1 MSCKLKRQKSFICC
15 TRYGGSTEYS
25 VYIYRPLDS
34 LLSLENT
41 TWYRRVIRICL
52 LPGDLGQPVSP
63 RHPAQR
69 YRTMPR
75 FKKGGKASAAAPP
88 PNPHP
93 RKHRKMHTFSKLST
107 ATQGPHGPP
116 GHSAANKDRKKPH
129 PQQRR
134 PIVPFGRKDR
144 ILMVGEG
151 DFSFAR
157 SLILQHRCRHVMAT
171 CYDSREALYS
181 KYPKA
186 EHNIYDILEPPHKTT
201 NSDVLDIKSQL
212 SEGQNSKCDVGKH
225 DDAHD
230 SYENQTQHR
239 GPKVLYSVDARKLG
253 LLAGG
258 GKEVRIGF
266 PRRERKRPAWQEAK
280 DDAPSSVPKG
290 GPWDVVCFNFPHVGG
305 LSTDVNRQ
313 VRANQELLVA
323 FFKAC
328 VPLLSHAPKSTA
340 GEYEDDW
347 SDWEDS
353 ESESDDDD
361 QTDEGNRNPLRSAN
375 TTGRA
380 TCQHRVEAGQIL
392 VTMFEGEPYTLWNIK
407 DLARHAGLRVVTS
420 FRFPWACYNEYSHAR
435 TLGDIEGRNGG
446 KGGWRGED
454 RDARM
459 FVFEVKQEDHP
470 GPRRDAIVHKPQ
482 PNARKKRLRD
492 ASDSDD
498 SE

>member
-1 MSCKLKRQKSFICC
+1 
-15 TRYGGSTEYS
+15 
-25 VYIYRPLDS
+25 
-34 LLSLENT
+34 
-41 TWYRRVIRICL
+41 
-52 LPGDLGQPVSP
+52 
-63 RHPAQR
+63 
-69 YRTMPR
+69 
-75 FKKGGKASAAAPP
+75 
-88 PNPHP
+88 
-93 RKHRKMHTFSKLST
+93 
-107 ATQGPHGPP
+107 
-116 GHSAANKDRKKPH
+116 KDRKKASS
-129 PQQRR
+129 QQQR

-157 SLILQHRCRHVMAT
+157 SLVLQHHCRDVLAT
-171 CYDSREALYS
+171 CYDSKEVLYS

-186 EHNIYDILEPPHKTT
+186 EHNIDDILGAFHKTRDT
-201 NSDVLDIKSQL
+201 PEIKNQFYKGDHRGPS
-212 SEGQNSKCDVGKH
+212 SERVGKH
-225 DDAHD
+225 DVHD
-230 SYENQTQHR
+230 SHEKQIQRR

-258 GKEVRIGF
+258 GKELRIGF
-266 PRRERKRPAWQEAK
+266 PRRERKRPAWQELK

-305 LSTDVNRQ
+305 ISTDVNRQ

-328 VPLLSHAPKSTA
+328 VPLLSHRPGSTS
-340 GEYEDDW
+340 EEDDEW
-347 SDWEDS
+347 NDWENS
-353 ESESDDDD
+353 EFESSQNDDDD
-361 QTDEGNRNPLRSAN
+361 HDGEGVRNPLRSGN

-380 TCQHRVEAGQIL
+380 TCQHRVEPGQIL

-435 TLGDIEGRNGG
+435 TLGDIEGKHGG
-446 KGGWRGED
+446 RGGWRGED

-459 FVFEVKQEDHP
+459 FVFEVKQEDHADS
-470 GPRRDAIVHKPQ
+470 RRDAPTHKAEPS
-482 PNARKKRLRD
+482 ARKKRPRD
-492 ASDSDD
+492 TPDSDD